1 MEHDWVKVWSGVEKN
16 DFLALLKFRIHSDS
30 EYTQIHDTLR
40 FRILRF
46 RIHWK
51 TNIWVNF
58 NWLNKTCFQSNRVNQ
73 LVIGQISL
81 TNHFLTNCLYW
92 TLLIISNCIKLVFPV
107 LCIFSLKRASVIF
120 NIYDNELLLYFERFK
135 MFDVFS
141 IFSSNP
147 FSHYVCD
154 ASMWHLN
161 FMSRVVFLDY
171 FLSYSQPLLRNIII
185 SMPEL
190 QVSDI
195 STTSF
200 VTFYRG
206 CEIWLAGKLTSQN
219 TGELTNQ
226 DALNGKLQA
235 SVYGRAT
242 EGSLFFTEFGS
253 HDDYPSVLDEYPIH
267 GQEKVSPIERY

>member
-1 MEHDWVKVWSGVEKN
+1 
-16 DFLALLKFRIHSDS
+16 
-30 EYTQIHDTLR
+30 
-40 FRILRF
+40 
-46 RIHWK
+46 
-51 TNIWVNF
+51 
-58 NWLNKTCFQSNRVNQ
+58 
-73 LVIGQISL
+73 
-81 TNHFLTNCLYW
+81 
-92 TLLIISNCIKLVFPV
+92 
-107 LCIFSLKRASVIF
+107 
-120 NIYDNELLLYFERFK
+120 
-135 MFDVFS
+135 
-141 IFSSNP
+141 
-147 FSHYVCD
+147 
-154 ASMWHLN
+154 
-161 FMSRVVFLDY
+161 
-171 FLSYSQPLLRNIII
+171 
-185 SMPEL
+185 MPEL

-206 CEIWLAGKLTSQN
+206 CEIWLAGKLTGQN